1 MDRAVT
7 NGAPM
12 HSLHDAMSDGRPE
25 GGHPSDR
32 PIGSGRKAWVV
43 GLAAVTTVL
52 GLVLGFWLVSS
63 LGTDSTRWVTVTEVD
78 GVRFAMPRLP
88 HHEMAPVPGTDVTM
102 DLYQAR
108 FDDIELGVAV
118 VPGEPLPGDTRTD
131 AQVLDDSADGA
142 AMNIGGTIVD
152 SRDVEVDGAPGRDLE
167 ITTPQQGG
175 GVVLARI
182 VLTDDLLVMV
192 ETVFDP
198 TDREAATATHD
209 RMARSIDFDGEE
221 AGTGAALS
229 ELNGVYRVEWTVDE
243 LVAAGVSE
251 NIVSQYGLAGV
262 HTWSLDDGRLRFSS
276 EFHGGSSLVCSGT
289 YETRGLAI
297 DLHRRSPCAP
307 GVLTAG
313 WELTDAGLVLTR
325 PRLDGQRRPE
335 LDVWMSQKPWA
346 RVE

>member
-1 MDRAVT
+1 
-7 NGAPM
+7 
-12 HSLHDAMSDGRPE
+12 
-25 GGHPSDR
+25 
-32 PIGSGRKAWVV
+32 
-43 GLAAVTTVL
+43 LAAVTTVL
-52 GLVLGFWLVSS
+52 GFVLGFWLVSS
-63 LGTDSTRWVTVTEVD
+63 LGSGSTRWVTVTEVD
-78 GVRFAMPRLP
+78 GVRFDMPRLP
-88 HHEMAPVPGTDVTM
+88 HHEAAPLPGTDVTM

-108 FDDIELGVAV
+108 FDAIEVVAGV
-118 VPGEPLPGDTRTD
+118 VPSVRPPGDTRTD

-167 ITTPQQGG
+167 IITAQEGG
-175 GVVLARI
+175 RVVLARI

-192 ETVFDP
+192 ETVFEED
-198 TDREAATATHD
+198 DREAATAAQD
-209 RMARSIDFDGEE
+209 GMARSIDFDGEE
-221 AGTGAALS
+221 AGTGNALG

-251 NIVSQYGLAGV
+251 DIVSEYGLAGA
-262 HTWSLDDGRLRFSS
+262 HTWSLDDGRLKFTS

-289 YETRGLAI
+289 YEIRGLAI

-325 PRLDGQRRPE
+325 PRLDGHRRPE